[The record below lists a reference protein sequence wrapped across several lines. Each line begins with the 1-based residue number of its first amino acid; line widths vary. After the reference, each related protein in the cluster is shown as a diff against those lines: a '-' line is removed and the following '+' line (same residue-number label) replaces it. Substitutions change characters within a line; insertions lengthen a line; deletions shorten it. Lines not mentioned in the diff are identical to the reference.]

1 MFVAPMGVIGV
12 SFALIISGTSISVM
26 STLGMIV
33 LSGIIVNDAILLV
46 DYVNRLRK
54 EGRGEADQLFS
65 IFTKDFG
72 KLEILGRAIRKITSK
87 LRSGSELFYFSE
99 IEFIQGKTHKTLTDA
114 ILIDKFKK
122 IREDPERL
130 NLVYQIAEALDSL
143 LGWEQRD
150 RVIWELLN
158 ESFRRLNNL
167 KLEILYHYFL
177 WNLFSILGHKPELYS
192 CPVCGE
198 KLLPETFY
206 FLPKEGGVVCWK
218 CLKKLKEE
226 PASAVASA
234 GKEKKLAKEI
244 GVDTVKILRLFLSE
258 DWGVLPRIKIT
269 GETKRNLKEIS
280 ELYLSFFREEFSKM
294 KK

>member
-1 MFVAPMGVIGV
+1 MPF
-12 SFALIISGTSISVM
+12 THYR
-26 STLGMIV
+26 TE
-33 LSGIIVNDAILLV
+33 GIF
-46 DYVNRLRK
+46 LRK

-72 KLEILGRAIRKITSK
+72 KLEIFGRAIRKITSK
-87 LRSGSELFYFSE
+87 LRAGSDLFYLSE

-130 NLVYQIAEALDSL
+130 NLVCQIAEVLDSL
-143 LGWEQRD
+143 LGWEERD
-150 RVIWELLN
+150 NKIWHLLN
-158 ESFRRLNNL
+158 EALQRLDNCKL
-167 KLEILYHYFL
+167 KITYYYFL

-206 FLPKEGGVVCWK
+206 FVPREGGVVCWK
-218 CLKKLKEE
+218 CLKKFAKE
-226 PASAVASA
+226 
-234 GKEKKLAKEI
+234 EKKLSKEI
-244 GVDTVKILRLFLSE
+244 AVDTVKALRLFLSE
-258 DWGVLPRIKIT
+258 DWETLPRIKIT
-269 GETKRNLKEIS
+269 EETKRNLKEIS
-280 ELYLSFFREEFSKM
+280 ELYLCYLKEELAKA

>member
-1 MFVAPMGVIGV
+1 MAF
-12 SFALIISGTSISVM
+12 THYR
-26 STLGMIV
+26 TQ
-33 LSGIIVNDAILLV
+33 GIFLK
-46 DYVNRLRK
+46 K

-87 LRSGSELFYFSE
+87 LRSGSDLFYFSE

-114 ILIDKFKK
+114 ISIDKFKN
-122 IREDPERL
+122 IRKDSKRL
-130 NLVYQIAEALDSL
+130 NLVYQVAEALDSL

-150 RVIWELLN
+150 DKIWQLLSKTLQRLN
-158 ESFRRLNNL
+158 ESF
-167 KLEILYHYFL
+167 KLQVSSFMIYHYFL

-206 FLPKEGGVVCWK
+206 FVPREGGIVCWK
-218 CLKKLKEE
+218 CLKKIKEE
-226 PASAVASA
+226 PTFVEASS
-234 GKEKKLAKEI
+234 GKEKKLSKEI
-244 GVDTVKILRLFLSE
+244 AVDTVKILRLFLSE
-258 DWGVLPRIKIT
+258 DWGVLPKIKIT
-269 GETKRNLKEIS
+269 EETKRNLKEIS

>member
-1 MFVAPMGVIGV
+1 MPF
-12 SFALIISGTSISVM
+12 THYR
-26 STLGMIV
+26 TE
-33 LSGIIVNDAILLV
+33 GIFLK
-46 DYVNRLRK
+46 K

-87 LRSGSELFYFSE
+87 LRAGSDLFYLSE

-130 NLVYQIAEALDSL
+130 NLVYQIAEVLNSL
-143 LGWEQRD
+143 LGWEERD
-150 RVIWELLN
+150 SAIWELLN
-158 ESFRRLNNL
+158 ESFQRLNNL
-167 KLEILYHYFL
+167 KLEIRNSLEIRNLKLEIIYYYFL

-206 FLPKEGGVVCWK
+206 FVPKEGGVVCWK
-218 CLKKLKEE
+218 CLKKIKEE
-226 PASAVASA
+226 PAFAEASA
-234 GKEKKLAKEI
+234 NKEKKPMKEI
-244 GVDTVKILRLFLSE
+244 TVDTVKILRLFLSE
-258 DWGVLPRIKIT
+258 DWGVLPRIKT
-269 GETKRNLKEIS
+269 TEETKRNLKEIS
-280 ELYLSFFREEFSKM
+280 ELYLGFLKEEFSKM
-294 KK
+294 EK